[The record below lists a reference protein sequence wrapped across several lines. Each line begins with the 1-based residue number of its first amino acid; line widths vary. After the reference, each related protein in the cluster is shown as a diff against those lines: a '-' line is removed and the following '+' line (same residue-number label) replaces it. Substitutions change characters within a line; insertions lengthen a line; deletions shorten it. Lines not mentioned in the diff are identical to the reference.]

1 MVASPQLFTRIL
13 QFQIDEFS
21 PLFSDVH
28 SESNVMTR
36 TKKRLYGIARK
47 GHSIDTTKVQEIVQT
62 LTDNNNIYIDQVSFS
77 ICSLFDSA
85 VKQLF
90 EVDVLN
96 VYMNQKM

>member
-13 QFQIDEFS
+13 QFS

-36 TKKRLYGIARK
+36 TKKKIIWDSQKRDEFV
-47 GHSIDTTKVQEIVQT
+47 HSIDTTKVQEIGKT
-62 LTDNNNIYIDQVSFS
+62 LTDNDNIDIDQVSFS

-96 VYMNQKM
+96 VYMNQMM